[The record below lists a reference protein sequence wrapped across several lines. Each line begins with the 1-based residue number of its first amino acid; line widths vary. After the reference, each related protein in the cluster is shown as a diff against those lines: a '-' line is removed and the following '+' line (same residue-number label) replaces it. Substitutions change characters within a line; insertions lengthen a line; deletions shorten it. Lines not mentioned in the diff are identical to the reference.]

1 MPGMRSV
8 VIVSVPIASAALT
21 CAVVLALAPRS
32 HCEVEPTALVTVP
45 IAPAPTP
52 PPAPP
57 SPPIEPPP
65 FDALA
70 CTTAPP
76 VVKKFV
82 LHDHRELATA
92 AHAIA
97 ATLPAAWHAH
107 VELDATG
114 MASVVDL
121 HVRDRKLVA
130 NLGGFA
136 SDLVRAHACLFGVI
150 APDAIAIT
158 VHDPDGGTWLE
169 ISAPPSG
176 GFIVVTTE
184 PERGATAV
192 HVAQHAW
199 PIRPRDVAIDPLHA
213 FARYLGRK
221 VVEWSGHRMLVD
233 PVTHERLGCVPIRHE
248 QTTDLSSLHWRT
260 GAVIACHDR
269 IGEVRD
275 GIALRTTLNI
285 APRDEVFAT
294 LPAVLAPDG
303 TPLADT
309 LAPRNDLNENDV
321 GSCPIPSPK

>member
-1 MPGMRSV
+1 MAV
-8 VIVSVPIASAALT
+8 VVSVTTASAALT
-21 CAVVLALAPRS
+21 CALVLALAPRAP
-32 HCEVEPTALVTVP
+32 CEAEATALVPVP
-45 IAPAPTP
+45 VAPPP
-52 PPAPP
+52 VPPAPP
-57 SPPIEPPP
+57 APVEPPP
-65 FDALA
+65 FDAVA

-76 VVKKFV
+76 VVTRFV
-82 LHDHRELATA
+82 LHDHRELAAA
-92 AHAIA
+92 AHAIV

-114 MASVVDL
+114 MVSVVDL

-136 SDLVRAHACLFGVI
+136 SDLVRAHACWFGVI
-150 APDAIAIT
+150 APDALAVT

-169 ISAPPSG
+169 ISAPPSS
-176 GFIVVTTE
+176 GFILVTTE
-184 PERGATAV
+184 PEHGATAV
-192 HVAQHAW
+192 HVTQHAW
-199 PIRPRDVAIDPLHA
+199 PIRGRDVAIDPLHA

-221 VVEWSGHRMLVD
+221 VTAWSGWHMMMD
-233 PVTHERLGCVPIRHE
+233 PHTHQRLGCVPMRHE
-248 QTTDLSSLHWRT
+248 QMTDLSSLQWRT

-275 GIALRTTLNI
+275 GIAVRTSLRMA
-285 APRDEVFAT
+285 APDPVFDT

-309 LAPRNDLNENDV
+309 LAPRRDLNEHDL